1 MPELTLVGSFI
12 PSYLR
17 LSLLPCIRETRISIP
32 SSGREVGEAYDHDG
46 GVEGGGHGE
55 EDGHGDVGA
64 RVVQE
69 ACEGDDDEEEPRH
82 EEVQVGVE
90 RVGRDGGGR
99 RVAIRAAAAAAA
111 AVAVVREPVRPPA
124 RPPVVFL
131 DLSGENE

>member
-1 MPELTLVGSFI
+1 ME
-12 PSYLR
+12 
-17 LSLLPCIRETRISIP
+17 C
-32 SSGREVGEAYDHDG
+32 
-46 GVEGGGHGE
+46 GGHGE

-69 ACEGDDDEEEPRH
+69 AGEGDDDEEEPRH

-90 RVGRDGGGR
+90 RVGRDGGGGG
-99 RVAIRAAAAAAA
+99 VAIRAAA